1 MNHKNVKRAAVLF
14 TVAMVVLAVSGIA
27 NAHGISPEARQR
39 MIDGGSWEYFV
50 LGAEHMVTGYDHL
63 LFLFGVVF
71 FLTRFFDILKYVT
84 AFTIGHTITLV
95 AATYLGITAN
105 YYLVDAFIALTV
117 IYKGF
122 ENLGGF
128 RKWLGI
134 NAPDPVKMVL
144 FFGLVHGFGL
154 STRLQ
159 QLPVDEGGNTL
170 LHILS
175 FNAGVEVGQ
184 IAALLIMFALLFLI
198 RKAGH
203 SDITTRLTNG
213 ILMFLGMV
221 LLMMQL
227 HGYSHEAWREDFQI
241 SRDDHAH
248 AHIEAAETS
257 RKAAELAAGPNDAS
271 GHAHNPDGS
280 HLFPEDEHGAPA
292 PEAPQTMSGPDSD
305 HGHVHNPDG
314 SHLLPG
320 DEHGA
325 PAPGASKTILEP
337 DSDHGHAHNPDG
349 SHEMPND
356 GAGHDDSTPPH
367 P

>member
-1 MNHKNVKRAAVLF
+1 MKPGKNARAWGLLVL
-14 TVAMVVLAVSGIA
+14 TLGALAAASMA
-27 NAHGISPEARQR
+27 SAHGISPEARQR
-39 MIDGGSWEYFV
+39 MIDGGNWEYFV

-71 FLTRFFDILKYVT
+71 FLSRFFDILKYVT

-128 RKWLGI
+128 QKTLGV
-134 NAPDPVKMVL
+134 NSPDPLKMVL

-159 QLPVDEGGNTL
+159 QLPIDEGGSSL

-184 IAALLIMFALLFLI
+184 VAALVVMFALLLVI
-198 RKAGH
+198 RKARH
-203 SDITTRLTNG
+203 SEITTRVTNG
-213 ILMFLGMV
+213 VLMFLGAL

-227 HGYSHEAWREDFQI
+227 HGYSHEAWREDFLI

-248 AHIEAAETS
+248 AHLEAAEAS
-257 RKAAELAAGPNDAS
+257 RRAAEMAAGPNDAR
-271 GHAHNPDGS
+271 GHAHNADGSHTFPEDEHGPPEDAQPTPDAAPDHGHSHNPDGS
-280 HLFPEDEHGAPA
+280 HALPGE
-292 PEAPQTMSGPDSD
+292 D
-305 HGHVHNPDG
+305 HGDADEPEG
-314 SHLLPG
+314 SRV
-320 DEHGA
+320 
-325 PAPGASKTILEP
+325 
-337 DSDHGHAHNPDG
+337 
-349 SHEMPND
+349 MPND
-356 GAGHDDSTPPH
+356 GAGHDGSTPPH